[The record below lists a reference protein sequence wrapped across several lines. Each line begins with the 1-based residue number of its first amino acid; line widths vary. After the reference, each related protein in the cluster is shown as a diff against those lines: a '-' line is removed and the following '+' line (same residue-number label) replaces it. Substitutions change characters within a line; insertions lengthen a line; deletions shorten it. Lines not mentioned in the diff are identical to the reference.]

1 MSEDCFFFSECFLV
15 FDITQQKAYF
25 ELSLPVIATLKI
37 HTVICGF
44 YQYSVANQIRKLLI
58 CL

>member
-25 ELSLPVIATLKI
+25 ELSLSLSLQ
-37 HTVICGF
+37 H
-44 YQYSVANQIRKLLI
+44 
-58 CL
+58 